1 MQTQNNR
8 IWTFLKYLSFII
20 IFIMAVVLLA
30 QYINLAVLN
39 NKNNALNNSLNFET
53 YQLEQKQQLLED
65 VSTDQFIEDQAKEN
79 LGMKGEDEEVII
91 GS

>member
-1 MQTQNNR
+1 MDNST
-8 IWTFLKYLSFII
+8 IVKCMTFE
-20 IFIMAVVLLA
+20 LLNIA
-30 QYINLAVLN
+30 E
-39 NKNNALNNSLNFET
+39 LNNSLNFET